1 MIYLRTPLA
10 QDRLYVK
17 WGDESNESCSV
28 EYNISNQLQ
37 NKQQS
42 MVMTEAVCK

>member
-1 MIYLRTPLA
+1 
-10 QDRLYVK
+10 
-17 WGDESNESCSV
+17 

>member
-1 MIYLRTPLA
+1 
-10 QDRLYVK
+10 
-17 WGDESNESCSV
+17 DESNERCSV